1 MKLSRRFSN
10 PAVDLLSEFDQLFS
24 RAFNRPVFLGEER
37 NTGGAI
43 GAYEADAAW
52 HLRTDLPGFTK
63 EDVELRLEDGVLH
76 LAAERKDS
84 EHPFHSRIERTFRVP
99 DHIDPAGI
107 TARLENGILE
117 LTLPKLE
124 PKAPDSLRI
133 EVK

>member
-10 PAVDLLSEFDQLFS
+10 PAIDLLSEFDHLFN
-24 RAFNRPVFLGEER
+24 RAFNRPVFLEDR

-43 GAYEADAAW
+43 GVYEADAAW

-84 EHPFHSRIERTFRVP
+84 KHPFHSRIERTFRVP

-117 LTLPKLE
+117 LTLPKLG